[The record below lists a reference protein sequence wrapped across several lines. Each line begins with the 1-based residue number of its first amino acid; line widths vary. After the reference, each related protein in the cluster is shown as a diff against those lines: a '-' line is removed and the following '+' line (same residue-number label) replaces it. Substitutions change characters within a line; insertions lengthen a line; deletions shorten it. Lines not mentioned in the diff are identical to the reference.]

1 MSWTTDRSQVYLVR
15 LKILAQ
21 ERKHL
26 VRDVT
31 ERISA
36 YDINIDSLTMKVDGD
51 VVTGLVILEVEGVKQ
66 LDRLITRL
74 MQEDGI
80 ISVERE

>member
-1 MSWTTDRSQVYLVR
+1 VDWAAARSQKFLVR

-21 ERKHL
+21 ERKNL

-31 ERISA
+31 ETIST
-36 YDINIDSLTMKVDGD
+36 YDINIDTLSMKVDGD
-51 VVTGLVILEVEGVKQ
+51 VVTGLVIIEVEGVKQ
-66 LDRLITRL
+66 LDRLKSKL
-74 MQEDGI
+74 LASEGV